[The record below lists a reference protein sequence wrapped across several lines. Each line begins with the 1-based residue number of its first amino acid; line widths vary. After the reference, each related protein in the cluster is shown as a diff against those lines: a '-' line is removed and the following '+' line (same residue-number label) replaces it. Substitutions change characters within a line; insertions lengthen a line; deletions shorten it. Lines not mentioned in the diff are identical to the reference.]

1 MAEDKP
7 FITEAQLR
15 AVLPPARVD
24 YLLENMPP
32 YSGADN
38 AYDYVKFTDELY
50 AQ

>member
-15 AVLPPARVD
+15 SVLPPARVE
-24 YLLENMPP
+24 YLLENMPR
-32 YSGADN
+32 YEGQEGSF
-38 AYDYVKFTDELY
+38 DYVKFTDDLY